1 MINVDMS
8 VNKFMFVK
16 KIMVR
21 ITLEANYLWW
31 NYKRGRNEFNEKL

>member
-21 ITLEANYLWW
+21 ITLQANYLWW
-31 NYKRGRNEFNEKL
+31 NYKRERNEFNEKL